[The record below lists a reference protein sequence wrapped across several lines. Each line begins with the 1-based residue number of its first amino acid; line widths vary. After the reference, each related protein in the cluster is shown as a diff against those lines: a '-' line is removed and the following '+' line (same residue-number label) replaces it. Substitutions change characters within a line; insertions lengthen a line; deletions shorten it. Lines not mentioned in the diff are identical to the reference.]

1 MSADSTLLPI
11 PLRLGAYTLD
21 TATPDDVPALVAAFA
36 DPAIALW
43 NAGRRRDA
51 TVEERAT
58 AWVADRATW
67 TREHC
72 SWVVRG
78 PDGMLVGQV
87 SIHLIDQ
94 MMGTG
99 EMGYWLT
106 PAGRGRGVGT
116 AAVDTASR
124 FAFDLLGLAR
134 LDLFHAVENE
144 ASCRLAVRCG
154 YLLEGTVRQ
163 SYVYG
168 DGLRHDEHLHG
179 RLATDLVP
187 PAELPDR

>member
-1 MSADSTLLPI
+1 MSADSVLLPI
-11 PLRLGAYTLD
+11 PLPLGAFTLD
-21 TATPDDVPALVAAFA
+21 AATPDDVPALLAAFA

-51 TVEERAT
+51 PLEERAKV
-58 AWVADRATW
+58 WVESRAMW

-72 SWVVRG
+72 SWVVRDAG
-78 PDGMLVGQV
+78 GTLAGQV
-87 SIHLIDQ
+87 SVHLIDE
-94 MMGTG
+94 MMGTA
-99 EMGYWLT
+99 EMGYWLV
-106 PAGRGRGVGT
+106 PGARGRGIGT

-144 ASCRLAVRCG
+144 ASCRLAQRCG
-154 YLLEGTVRQ
+154 YLLEGTARQ

-179 RLATDLVP
+179 RLATDDVA
-187 PAELPDR
+187 PAALPAG